1 MTPDLFFG
9 VGVGRCA
16 LCAAGDTT
24 RRLLTIVLVDGGGWL
39 HVRKKGAT
47 VAYKSAVSTRGWK
60 LYLTRKKQ

>member
-1 MTPDLFFG
+1 M
-9 VGVGRCA
+9 
-16 LCAAGDTT
+16 CAAGDTT